1 MIEYRK
7 FIEGKAGIGKARR
20 EDVECIPHPKA
31 KPHQAKCLEHLLKVG
46 TGAAFLDTGLG
57 KTFLQL
63 DWARHIPGDVLIV
76 APLAVS
82 QQTAKEAQNL
92 LNMPV
97 HVSRDG
103 SVKERVTIIN
113 YERAHLVEPSRFA
126 GVVLDESSILKGQSS
141 KTRQW
146 LTDAFR
152 HTPWKL
158 ACTATPSPN
167 DHTEL
172 GQHSE
177 FLGIMPMQEMLMR
190 WFIHDSANT
199 AEWRLKGHAEADFW
213 KWVSS
218 WAACVS
224 MPSDL
229 GFDDA
234 GYVLPPLSMHTHT
247 VKTPLQSGEEGEL
260 FAMPTSSA
268 TDLHKT
274 KRLTIRERCE
284 LTAELVDGMDGD
296 VIVWCES
303 NDESSMLARLIPD
316 SVEVQGSD
324 SIEKKE
330 AAANWFCGYELAN
343 EDLRLIGKRDTII
356 SCGNLN
362 TPPPEKPNINP
373 IKQSEKGGNSKLER
387 PQKTRTTCE
396 NTTSPISPNTKGLQS
411 SSSELMPQGGP
422 SIETTQSAA
431 KIQSGRSKSGSP
443 KTLTN
448 ESLNGSESLES
459 PSLNTTQCSNPSM
472 DLAQSVDTTIYPIQ
486 ENFPSLITATQ
497 PGESGDCCVTSAT
510 LQSANLTTLQSVYE
524 KLSNTSKRRVLI
536 SKPSIF
542 GFGLNF
548 QHARHMVFASISYS
562 YESFYQAVRREYRFG
577 QTKPVNVHVVI
588 SDAELPVW
596 RTVERKATQ
605 HDQMKRAMVKAIMGG
620 QGTTTKNAYAPRAQ
634 AKLPAWLSG
643 VKDSAQEVAL

>member
-7 FIEGKAGIGKARR
+7 FIAGKAGIGKAMR

-63 DWARHIPGDVLIV
+63 DWARHIPGEVLII

-82 QQTAKEAQNL
+82 QQTAKEAENL

-103 SVKERVTIIN
+103 GVKERVTIIN

-229 GFDDA
+229 GFADD
-234 GYVLPPLSMHTHT
+234 GYILPPLKMHTHT
-247 VKTPLQSGEEGEL
+247 VKTPLQMGAEDEL
-260 FAMPTSSA
+260 FAVPDMSA
-268 TDLHKT
+268 TDLHRT
-274 KRLTIRERCE
+274 KRLTLNERCN
-284 LTAELVDGMDGD
+284 LAAELANGTTEPCL
-296 VIVWCES
+296 VWCES
-303 NDESSMLARLIPD
+303 NDESDMLAKLIPD
-316 SVEVQGSD
+316 AVEVKGSD
-324 SIEKKE
+324 SIDVKE
-330 AAANWFCGYELAN
+330 DRMNAF
-343 EDLRLIGKRDTII
+343 
-356 SCGNLN
+356 
-362 TPPPEKPNINP
+362 
-373 IKQSEKGGNSKLER
+373 
-387 PQKTRTTCE
+387 
-396 NTTSPISPNTKGLQS
+396 
-411 SSSELMPQGGP
+411 
-422 SIETTQSAA
+422 
-431 KIQSGRSKSGSP
+431 
-443 KTLTN
+443 
-448 ESLNGSESLES
+448 SESR
-459 PSLNTTQCSNPSM
+459 
-472 DLAQSVDTTIYPIQ
+472 A
-486 ENFPSLITATQ
+486 
-497 PGESGDCCVTSAT
+497 
-510 LQSANLTTLQSVYE
+510 
-524 KLSNTSKRRVLI
+524 RVLI
-536 SKPSIF
+536 SKASIC
-542 GFGLNF
+542 GFGMNW
-548 QHARHMVFASISYS
+548 QHASQMVFASISYS
-562 YESFYQAVRREYRFG
+562 YESFYQAIRREWRFG

-605 HDQMKRAMVKAIMGG
+605 HDQMKKAMVKAIMGG
-620 QGTTTKNAYAPRAQ
+620 QGTTTKNAYTPRAQ
-634 AKLPAWLSG
+634 AKLPAWLGG
-643 VKDSAQEVAL
+643 VKDLSKEVAL